1 MFSFDVACGV
11 QHVDNRFGFQTR
23 NSCAADMVDG
33 DEIVLK
39 HIPQQLGLL
48 GKLFSP
54 TLVIRMY
61 FDFSHD
67 RLIRFGGEVIF
78 VRDRKRPGLS
88 GCAKGPGLFIRLSRL
103 FPIRRPFARRR
114 SGRLVQRCGYLH
126 TRRVGHFQRN
136 HRCDD
141 RLHGHDQVRSKKDG
155 FPIG

>member
-39 HIPQQLGLL
+39 HIPQQFGLL
-48 GKLFSP
+48 GKLCSP
-54 TLVIRMY
+54 TRVIRMY

-67 RLIRFGGEVIF
+67 RLIRFGGEAIF

-88 GCAKGPGLFIRLSRL
+88 GCAKGTDP
-103 FPIRRPFARRR
+103 RP
-114 SGRLVQRCGYLH
+114 
-126 TRRVGHFQRN
+126 
-136 HRCDD
+136 
-141 RLHGHDQVRSKKDG
+141 
-155 FPIG
+155 